1 MAKKIDQI
9 KEIYRRLNEPIGI
22 DEEKDNEQLDSFL
35 NFIEKLTNL
44 GWFVLGIFGLVSLY
58 FFITRE
64 IL

>member
-22 DEEKDNEQLDSFL
+22 DEEKDKEQLNSFL
-35 NFIEKLTNL
+35 NFIEKLTNF
-44 GWFVLGIFGLVSLY
+44 GWFALSIFGLVSLY
-58 FFITRE
+58 FFITHE